1 MEGRMALGYMRVI
14 ASSAPPELDRLRQ
27 QMASFAADRGLE
39 LGKIFVESSDAANS
53 AFAALMDAISATGAA
68 AVVVPSMHYLA
79 NFEGVGVAMKQHIE
93 RETGAS
99 VLLVTADRGERG
111 AYQACM

>member
-1 MEGRMALGYMRVI
+1 MEGQVALGYMR
-14 ASSAPPELDRLRQ
+14 AMSSSDPRQLDRLRQ

-39 LGKIFVESSDAANS
+39 LGEIFVESNDAANS

-68 AVVVPSMHYLA
+68 VVVVPSMHYLA

-99 VLLVTADRGERG
+99 VLLVAADGGERG